1 MTSRF
6 EFGRSRFL
14 SPEGMRA
21 PRSKRRIEECIHA
34 TRMRGDDERAKRSEC
49 RRAGYVGARA
59 HARARRE

>member
-1 MTSRF
+1 MTSPF
-6 EFGRSRFL
+6 DFGRSECL

-21 PRSKRRIEECIHA
+21 PKSKERIGECTHA